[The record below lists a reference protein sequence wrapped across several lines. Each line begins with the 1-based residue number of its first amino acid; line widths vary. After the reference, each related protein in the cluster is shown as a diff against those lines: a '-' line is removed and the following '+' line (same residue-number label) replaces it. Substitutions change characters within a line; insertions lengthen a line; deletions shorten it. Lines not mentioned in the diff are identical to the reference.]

1 MAIAAAAIANRSRLP
16 TYHGPASIGAL
27 TMLAGLALVYWA
39 LTGFGIVKGAT
50 PQERY
55 KATVERIKTP

>member
-1 MAIAAAAIANRSRLP
+1 MPRVP

-39 LTGFGIVKGAT
+39 LTGFGIVKGTT

-55 KATVERIKTP
+55 KATVERIKTPTP